1 MGTVGGQG
9 IPRIPE
15 ESQGHTVTGERVA
28 GKDEATLEQLP
39 ERLRVIISHAGTR
52 REGRKKIPRV
62 AGKGLKDRPGF
73 GAEGRTVEVTENG
86 N

>member
-1 MGTVGGQG
+1 MQE
-9 IPRIPE
+9 PE
-15 ESQGHTVTGERVA
+15 EKGE
-28 GKDEATLEQLP
+28 
-39 ERLRVIISHAGTR
+39 
-52 REGRKKIPRV
+52 KKIPRV